1 MMSAIFEFSKNPK
14 WPTYGLFCVKSLT
27 NSACPASYFRYHEL
41 DCFDISES
49 ENMDIMDDA
58 RHFDFFSKFKMA
70 DF

>member
-27 NSACPASYFRYHEL
+27 NSACPASYFRYHAL